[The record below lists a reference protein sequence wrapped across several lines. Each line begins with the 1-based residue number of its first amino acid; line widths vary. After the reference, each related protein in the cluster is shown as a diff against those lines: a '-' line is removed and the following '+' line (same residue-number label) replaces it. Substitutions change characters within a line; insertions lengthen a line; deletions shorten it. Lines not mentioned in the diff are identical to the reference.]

1 MKRLIVGSLVSV
13 PLFALIACSG
23 DPTENLRN
31 GIAQVNAT
39 PSQVFVQV
47 GRTTN
52 VDATATDEQGNLI
65 STSFQ
70 ATNGSAIS
78 VVRDPTF
85 QPIFVNDTQAVA
97 PGEATTFRF
106 KVTANAL
113 GSESFTITAGDKS
126 TTVPVS
132 VTRDPTVP
140 PPLAT
145 VTSTG
150 PTAADATVLT
160 LPAPYAFPEDA
171 SVSFGD
177 AGNAILVD
185 RAADGSSIT
194 IFPPPGAADVG
205 TVVIGLSYLLS
216 DTATTTTDVPL
227 TISTT
232 VPPQP
237 GTDDPATAPT
247 ITLPAPGAT
256 TAFYDGAA
264 FGSPVCGVSNDG
276 IPCQL
281 YKISLP
287 ADGSFDATL
296 GWSNTTDLGLYVL
309 TADGTGDADQAC
321 DDLFNGDEGGQEACT
336 ITLPAGDYLLAV
348 VNFGEFYDPVDPP
361 PDWISLAITTPAA
374 E

>member
-1 MKRLIVGSLVSV
+1 
-13 PLFALIACSG
+13 
-23 DPTENLRN
+23 
-31 GIAQVNAT
+31 
-39 PSQVFVQV
+39 VFVQL

-52 VDATATDEQGNLI
+52 VDATATDSQGNLI

-132 VTRDPTVP
+132 VTRDPLIP
-140 PPLAT
+140 PPLVT
-145 VTSTG
+145 VSSTG
-150 PTAADATVLT
+150 PSASDPTVLT
-160 LPAPYAFPEDA
+160 VPAPFAFPEGA
-171 SVSFGD
+171 VVSFD
-177 AGNAILVD
+177 AGDAILVD

-194 IFPPPGAADVG
+194 IFPPPGATTVG
-205 TVVIGLSYLLS
+205 TVVVGLSYLLS

-232 VPPQP
+232 VPAQP

-247 ITLPAPGAT
+247 ITLPAAGAT

-264 FGSPVCGVSNDG
+264 FGASVCGASNAG
-276 IPCQL
+276 FGCQL

-287 ADGSFDATL
+287 ADGSFDAAL

-309 TADGTGDADQAC
+309 AADGTATDQLC
-321 DDLFNGDEGGQEACT
+321 DDNGNADEGGAEACT

-348 VNFGEFYDPVDPP
+348 VNFGPGYVPVDPP
-361 PDWISLAITTPAA
+361 PDWISLAITTPAP